1 MQNSSYEEIIHDNTL
16 MAIIFRNNFTC
27 SETTFFSAPEFSQQ
41 VGYIVYK
48 KGGVIKAHFHK
59 GINRNIVY
67 TQEVLF
73 IRKGKLI
80 INFYTIDK
88 KLVTSRELSKG
99 DVVFLCRGG
108 HGFEMI
114 EDTEIFEVKQGPYSG
129 VDDDKE
135 KFEGVEN
142 DTSK

>member
-1 MQNSSYEEIIHDNTL
+1 MNNYEEITYDNTL
-16 MAIIFRNNFTC
+16 MAIIIRDNFTC
-27 SETTFFSAPEFSQQ
+27 TQTKFFSVPEFSQQ
-41 VGYIVYK
+41 VGYIVYNR
-48 KGGVIKAHFHK
+48 GGVIKAHFHK
-59 GINRNIVY
+59 EVKRSIVF

-80 INFYTIDK
+80 INFYTADK
-88 KLVTSRELSKG
+88 KVITSRELLKG

-114 EDTEIFEVKQGPYSG
+114 EDTEILEVKQGPYSG

-142 DTSK
+142 DTGK